1 MLNKAFTYFGTLV
14 LLFII
19 VGSPTTCQAQDPHF
33 SQFYASPLTINPA
46 LAGTGSGTYR
56 LSTIY
61 RDQWRSALE
70 SPLTTFAFAGDLK
83 FGLDAG
89 RNEMGDVVALG
100 LNFFADRVAGFD
112 LNTTTMALTS
122 AYHKLLNPK
131 KKTYL
136 GGGFQIGVLQKSINY
151 EDLTFQDEFNTLDGY
166 TLATSETLPAN
177 NFAVADMSVGLN
189 LSGEPS
195 NRVRYNIGVAMYHFA
210 QPNISFYKSSNDPD
224 PQLQKENKL
233 YSRLVFNASTELQM
247 SEQFSISPRLL
258 ILSQGPHTEIN
269 LGNNFRFE
277 FYEKD
282 YMALHFG
289 AWLRAVDNTS
299 GFGLESFVFMA
310 GMEYNRFVIGF
321 SYDLGLG
328 DVLDSRLGLT
338 SYEFSVTYTGQH
350 DNDSAFCPVF

>member
-1 MLNKAFTYFGTLV
+1 MLNKGIS
-14 LLFII
+14 II
-19 VGSPTTCQAQDPHF
+19 GAIALMLIIIASPTDCKAQDPHF

-89 RNEMGDVVALG
+89 RNSVGDVAALG

-112 LNTTTMALTS
+112 LNTTSMALTG
-122 AYHKLLNPK
+122 AYHKLLNA
-131 KKTYL
+131 KTKQYL
-136 GGGFQIGVLQKSINY
+136 GGGFQIGVLQRSLNY

-166 TLATSETLPAN
+166 TLGTSETLPAN
-177 NFAVADMSVGLN
+177 NFAVADMSFGLN

-195 NRVRYNIGVAMYHFA
+195 SRVRYNVGVALFHFA
-210 QPNISFYKSSNDPD
+210 QPNISFYGSSNDPD
-224 PQLQKENKL
+224 PQLRKESKL
-233 YSRLVFNASTELQM
+233 FSRLVFNASASLKISELI
-247 SEQFSISPRLL
+247 SISPRLL
-258 ILSQGPHTEIN
+258 VLMQGPHTEID

-277 FYEKD
+277 FYERD
-282 YMALHFG
+282 YMAVHFG
-289 AWLRAVDNTS
+289 AWLRAVNNTS

-310 GMEYNRFVIGF
+310 GLEYNRFVIGF
-321 SYDLGLG
+321 SYDLGIG

-338 SYEFSVTYTGQH
+338 SYEFSVTYTGKH